1 LQALHH
7 PVDTHA
13 KLSADGLNVADPTH
27 SRSIAGSLQRLT
39 FTRLDIAYVV
49 QRVCLYMHNP
59 REPHLGAMKRILH
72 YLQGTLDLGLHLHR
86 TTPANLP
93 VYTNVDWA
101 GCPDTH
107 KSTSG

>member
-39 FTRLDIAYVV
+39 FTRPDN
-49 QRVCLYMHNP
+49 NP
-59 REPHLGAMKRILH
+59 HEPHLGAMKRILR

-86 TTPANLP
+86 TTPADLP
-93 VYTNVDWA
+93 VYTDVDW
-101 GCPDTH
+101 GGM
-107 KSTSG
+107 S